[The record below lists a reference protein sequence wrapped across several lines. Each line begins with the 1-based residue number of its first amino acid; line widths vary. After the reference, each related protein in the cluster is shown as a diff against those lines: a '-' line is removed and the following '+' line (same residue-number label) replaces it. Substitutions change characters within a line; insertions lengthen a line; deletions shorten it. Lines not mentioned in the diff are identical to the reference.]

1 MKNVTQ
7 SNHTAKVRKTVKR
20 LMVYGREVSGLEY
33 LKHEVKAS
41 GTIPGVFKYDYGF
54 LCHVYATID
63 AEHRERDLSALC
75 DLIKSNPAM
84 ELLAKEIES
93 LVHQEVLLDIILGKR
108 EV

>member
-33 LKHEVKAS
+33 LRHEVKAN
-41 GTIPGVFKYDYGF
+41 GTIPGLFKHDYGF
-54 LCHVYATID
+54 LCQVYANID
-63 AEHRERDLSALC
+63 AEHREGDLSALC
-75 DLIKSNPAM
+75 NLMKSTPAL
-84 ELLAKEIES
+84 EVLAKEIES